1 MITETKVMRQNSLIL
16 VSTKIVETGRRK
28 LYTCVYA
35 CNFHVFIFN
44 TSITKFT
51 DLYTFFKI
59 KIALCPLVTLKNLV
73 ALVLQSILS
82 LWVKAAA
89 LNKKKKKLYVNC
101 LQPFILPDPV
111 SEAGNKQQTVCFL
124 IQRKPFRKS

>member
-51 DLYTFFKI
+51 DLCTFFKI

-89 LNKKKKKLYVNC
+89 LNKKKKKALC
-101 LQPFILPDPV
+101 QLP
-111 SEAGNKQQTVCFL
+111 STIYTAWSSIWSWQQTANGVFSHT
-124 IQRKPFRKS
+124 KKTF